1 MGADC
6 SELRNRNGHDQC
18 DDRLQCFLQH
28 RQVELDHDQRSERE
42 RFASGHDLQLCIAI
56 GEWQCAGC
64 RWQWPGWRDRACGLF
79 MDLVDQRSELA
90 DDFLFWNWRKWRNTS
105 STPRSGSLTIAGLGY
120 MVSQDGAPCSYTL
133 GTKSTNVSSSGLNG
147 ATFPFSTAASGCSPN
162 AVSYSN
168 WITASTSFSG
178 SSGMVTF
185 NVTPNFSGMNRQ
197 GTIQLGDQG
206 FTVTENA
213 AACAYSLNSYGEV
226 FSHLGGAD
234 QVLGSPNALG
244 CTPVTGTDQPSF
256 ITLAPLVGPVNN
268 IFTQPFQVTP
278 FNAALPVL
286 RFGTITFGG
295 QIFAIKQTS
304 W

>member
-1 MGADC
+1 
-6 SELRNRNGHDQC
+6 
-18 DDRLQCFLQH
+18 
-28 RQVELDHDQRSERE
+28 
-42 RFASGHDLQLCIAI
+42 
-56 GEWQCAGC
+56 
-64 RWQWPGWRDRACGLF
+64 
-79 MDLVDQRSELA
+79 
-90 DDFLFWNWRKWRNTS
+90 
-105 STPRSGSLTIAGLGY
+105 
-120 MVSQDGAPCSYTL
+120 
-133 GTKSTNVSSSGLNG
+133 
-147 ATFPFSTAASGCSPN
+147 
-162 AVSYSN
+162 
-168 WITASTSFSG
+168 
-178 SSGMVTF
+178 MVTF